1 MNGRWRPRVYGVRN
15 CLVVMHFPKSVSSF
29 VYFLW
34 LVKKRSSHKRQE
46 NARLWTRGYFLALP
60 VIAGISRI
68 SVTTWG
74 PISKVYSTWCLIGK
88 EQGFHLVTHSQNATA
103 TTIYYYYSDP
113 LTTYE
118 KSLKGVSN
126 VPKGLIFLK
135 PIKSISDLSSPCDVN
150 SKVWKWYCVVYQ
162 RCC

>member
-103 TTIYYYYSDP
+103 TT
-113 LTTYE
+113 TTIQTHWHIT
-118 KSLKGVSN
+118 KSLIKGVSN
-126 VPKGLIFLK
+126 VPKGIIFLK
-135 PIKSISDLSSPCDVN
+135 PKIYLSSPCDVN